1 MVYSHNRL
9 RSALR
14 NRKKVSYKK
23 GVIKNFA
30 KFRGAPVLEPLL

>member
-1 MVYSHNRL
+1 MEERIEKQ
-9 RSALR
+9 
-14 NRKKVSYKK
+14 KKVSYKK